1 MRIGKQE
8 RGKRNHLWIMGRV
21 IRDDREREAERE
33 SELGERKK
41 EIVIEGAKRKEREG
55 KER

>member
-1 MRIGKQE
+1 VRIGKQE